1 MRLIMFTSKKKKG
14 CIREVLILAIDKQDG
29 AIVRI
34 KGKISPNDVD
44 SVVKESTNKKNLKT
58 L

>member
-1 MRLIMFTSKKKKG
+1 MRLIMFYLKEKKG

-34 KGKISPNDVD
+34 KGKISPNDGRLCCER
-44 SVVKESTNKKNLKT
+44 KYQQEESEKL
-58 L
+58 

>member
-29 AIVRI
+29 AIVQI
-34 KGKISPNDVD
+34 KGKISPNDVRL
-44 SVVKESTNKKNLKT
+44 SCERKYQQEESEKL
-58 L
+58 